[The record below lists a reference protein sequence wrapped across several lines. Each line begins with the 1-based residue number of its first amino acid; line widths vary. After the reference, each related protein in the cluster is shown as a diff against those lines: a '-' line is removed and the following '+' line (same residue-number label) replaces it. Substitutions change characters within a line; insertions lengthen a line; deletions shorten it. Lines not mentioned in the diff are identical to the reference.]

1 MTKKSKT
8 QQVTSLLDNIVEE
21 KQKTPVKMEE
31 TAKEEVSEPPL
42 EEVPQS
48 TDEDTNDD
56 GEIVEPVEESVEG
69 AAKPGALASWVTAG
83 TAGLKVAAG
92 VGANLATAT
101 AEMTRT
107 SIQKVTDA
115 TKNISF
121 ASADSIRYTKL
132 YDSFNKE
139 EKTIEITVN
148 AGTFAQIPF
157 FVPKGRAIVWKIL
170 VKTLDIGLSFKLRVQ
185 ELGGAIEHDLEY
197 ERKVMAGEYCVGDR
211 KEMNEDRHIVMI
223 LNNKLSKLRNKTLV
237 YKVTIA
243 QPEIIAEVKEQY
255 AKEAEEF
262 AAQVL
267 LVSHHHHN
275 NNNPFFY
282 LDICATANKPSVVV
296 LTYSLLVAQYPLSPF
311 HHSSGITN
319 ACHTRFPPPSPSC
332 VITNACHQCN
342 PV

>member
-8 QQVTSLLDNIVEE
+8 AQVTTILDNIVEG
-21 KQKTPVKMEE
+21 KTTTKMEE
-31 TAKEEVSEPPL
+31 TVEKK
-42 EEVPQS
+42 EVPAVSSDSLVDIPTS
-48 TDEDTNDD
+48 TDVDTTNDD
-56 GEIVEPVEESVEG
+56 GEIVDDVEPVENVEG
-69 AAKPGALASWVTAG
+69 TKPGALASWVTAG
-83 TAGLKVAAG
+83 AAGLKVAAG

-107 SIQKVTDA
+107 SIQKVTDV

-121 ASADSIRYTKL
+121 ASADSIRYKKL

-223 LNNKLSKLRNKTLV
+223 LNNKLSKLRNKTLI

-262 AAQVL
+262 AAQVG
-267 LVSHHHHN
+267 V
-275 NNNPFFY
+275 
-282 LDICATANKPSVVV
+282 
-296 LTYSLLVAQYPLSPF
+296 LSP
-311 HHSSGITN
+311 SLITQSQLFDSHLAQPFDALITLILLSPISVYAN
-319 ACHTRFPPPSPSC
+319 TPLCQHTDLFSVDILLPPSPLPLLLLFFC
-332 VITNACHQCN
+332 YH
-342 PV
+342 

>member
-1 MTKKSKT
+1 MVEGKISKT
-8 QQVTSLLDNIVEE
+8 
-21 KQKTPVKMEE
+21 EE
-31 TAKEEVSEPPL
+31 TEKEAVPEPTL
-42 EEVPQS
+42 VEVPPS
-48 TDEDTNDD
+48 TDVDTTNED
-56 GEIVEPVEESVEG
+56 GEIVDDVEPVESAEG
-69 AAKPGALASWVTAG
+69 TKPGALASWVNAG
-83 TAGLKVAAG
+83 AAGLKVAAG

-107 SIQKVTDA
+107 SIQKVTDV

-132 YDSFNKE
+132 YDSFNKK

-211 KEMNEDRHIVMI
+211 KETTEDRHIVMI

-243 QPEIIAEVKEQY
+243 QPEVIAEVKEQY

-262 AAQVL
+262 AAQV
-267 LVSHHHHN
+267 SIMS
-275 NNNPFFY
+275 PTT
-282 LDICATANKPSVVV
+282 TA
-296 LTYSLLVAQYPLSPF
+296 
-311 HHSSGITN
+311 
-319 ACHTRFPPPSPSC
+319 
-332 VITNACHQCN
+332 
-342 PV
+342 